1 MAVPTCF
8 TRLKSADLCPT
19 ASAGKEKAKH
29 ADGCVLKLTHICMQS
44 GSGSDP
50 ELELATRT
58 SALAVDVG
66 VLREQFDGRVRV
78 NRIAAVAGQASTR
91 VVCKK

>member
-19 ASAGKEKAKH
+19 ASAGKKKAKH
-29 ADGCVLKLTHICMQS
+29 ADGCVLKLTHICMQR

-50 ELELATRT
+50 ELEMATRT
-58 SALAVDVG
+58 SALVAVDVG
-66 VLREQFDGRVRV
+66 VLREQFNGRVRV
-78 NRIAAVAGQASTR
+78 NRIAAVAGQASLEGG
-91 VVCKK
+91 V